1 MKRGTDQQDKLVSLR
16 RIEGQIRGIQKMI
29 GERRYCID
37 ILRAIGAAAGA
48 LKSVEAEIL
57 KAHLNACVKTAVEGS
72 SRKEKEA
79 KLNEIYEF
87 FKGFRK

>member
-1 MKRGTDQQDKLVSLR
+1 MKKGTDQRAKLVALK
-16 RIEGQIRGIQKMI
+16 RIEGQVRGVQKMI
-29 GERRYCID
+29 EEKRYCID

-57 KAHLNACVKTAVEGS
+57 KTHLNACVKTAVEGS
-72 SRKEKEA
+72 SKKEKDA
-79 KLNEIYEF
+79 KLNEVYQF